1 MLINSVEQ
9 FYAVTLFVRHV
20 VLLKVPT
27 IWASTKSNRFTYL
40 SNSCKVNLTT
50 HILFAKTANNR
61 GRCIH
66 FHAKKKRCKWVFWQR
81 HNAAA
86 RLFYNTNLNCAIS
99 MQKTFPG
106 LFRNKVI
113 LLSGSF
119 TTVQGSVT
127 RLGDLLDFGQAFK
140 AFGNN

>member
-1 MLINSVEQ
+1 
-9 FYAVTLFVRHV
+9 
-20 VLLKVPT
+20 
-27 IWASTKSNRFTYL
+27 
-40 SNSCKVNLTT
+40 
-50 HILFAKTANNR
+50 
-61 GRCIH
+61 
-66 FHAKKKRCKWVFWQR
+66 
-81 HNAAA
+81 
-86 RLFYNTNLNCAIS
+86 